1 MYFPL
6 LFLFFL
12 AFFLVLFVLV
22 VVKRTVLLF
31 NSYKRSG
38 VWYLLVVKRLHIYLS
53 TVCPSVYHVEAY
65 QSKK

>member
-1 MYFPL
+1 MVQLCIFL
-6 LFLFFL
+6 LFFL

-22 VVKRTVLLF
+22 LVKRTVLLC

-53 TVCPSVYHVEAY
+53 TVCPSLYHVDAY
-65 QSKK
+65 